1 MEGSSSG
8 SKIKRVLVPNPRKR
22 FRRNSLETN
31 NNDES
36 NNSTV
41 YLPIEIVDRIFTF
54 LPIESAITSSS
65 LVAKPYRHS
74 WLYSRNL
81 CFDKDFRRR
90 CRAGQWSEASI
101 VNYILQRHL
110 GDKISNFKLYT
121 CPVPYVAH
129 FQNWFKTVA
138 SKGVED
144 FQVELVQPFA
154 FCQINSDIF
163 TEPTLRVLKL
173 VRCELFLSQNLSG
186 LQFLKSLS
194 LSMIP
199 VSPSF
204 TKRLFSS
211 CLLLEY
217 LALEGCCL
225 LGEITIEGLNRFSAL
240 VLKHSIDLIL
250 VTINT
255 PSITT
260 LHYSGKI
267 NKIKFVDPMVIRLK
281 DVILDFGATKGLQH
295 IADRDDLLQVL
306 RDVET
311 LSITNAFLE
320 GLSTRFVDFEYRD
333 VEYYFQNLKELQ
345 LVRRGLS
352 FVNPWDILC
361 FVKNCPN
368 IERLFIDFGL
378 YAMEVGSYWN
388 MVAKEKFE
396 KCQTEFPQLKLLKVK
411 RFKKLE
417 LEEKLVKYFLLHAT
431 SLESLILLEAK
442 NYRHEIKLSDIIYY
456 KTVSNVATVSTF
468 SAYQDQSRVFPK
480 HTVLQ

>member
-1 MEGSSSG
+1 MGASSSG

-36 NNSTV
+36 NNSNV
-41 YLPIEIVDRIFTF
+41 YLPNEIVDRIFTF

-101 VNYILQRHL
+101 
-110 GDKISNFKLYT
+110 
-121 CPVPYVAH
+121 
-129 FQNWFKTVA
+129 NWFKTVA

-144 FQVELVQPFA
+144 FQVELIQPYA
-154 FCQINSDIF
+154 FCQIKSDIF
-163 TEPTLRVLKL
+163 IEPTLRVLKL

-199 VSPSF
+199 VPPFF
-204 TKRLFSS
+204 TKRLLSS

-225 LGEITIEGLNRFSAL
+225 IGEITIEGLNRFSAL
-240 VLKHSIDLIL
+240 VLRHCIDLIL

-295 IADRDDLLQVL
+295 IADRDDLLEVL

-320 GLSTRFVDFEYRD
+320 GLSPRFVDFEYRD

-396 KCQTEFPQLKLLKVK
+396 KCQTKFPQLKLLKVK

-431 SLESLILLEAK
+431 SLESLILSEAK

-456 KTVSNVATVSTF
+456 KTVSNLATVSTF

-480 HTVLQ
+480 HKVLQ